1 MIIGAIKTIIL
12 IHYLIFKQ
20 NYFSYY
26 LELFIHFLD
35 EILLYK
41 FIYEQEL
48 AIWIWLNFT
57 NLLDT
62 IKVKIRLPNL

>member
-1 MIIGAIKTIIL
+1 MNIGAIKTIIL

-20 NYFSYY
+20 NYCSYY
-26 LELFIHFLD
+26 PELFIHFLD

-48 AIWIWLNFT
+48 AI
-57 NLLDT
+57 
-62 IKVKIRLPNL
+62 